1 MKFKNKIIKSKAE
14 DTEKDNKE
22 VAIKIIRK
30 PFDQRQS
37 EHQSKF
43 LLKSMFRETR
53 LLKHVNHHNVVKLLD
68 IIIKGDES
76 NHLEY
81 V

>member
-1 MKFKNKIIKSKAE
+1 M
-14 DTEKDNKE
+14 
-22 VAIKIIRK
+22 AIKIIRK
-30 PFDQRQS
+30 PFDKNQRHS
-37 EHQSKF
+37 DHQAKF

-68 IIIKGDES
+68 IIIKQDES